1 MFHEGAP
8 YIEMDCHLVMDKIQ
22 EGIIRT
28 LHASCSNQ
36 IADIMTKAL
45 GFLLFSVLVRKMG
58 IHNLYS
64 LSSKKKK
71 KKKNCT
77 PYVERVLKMT
87 NQDQEDESSCGV
99 EPIFS

>member
-1 MFHEGAP
+1 
-8 YIEMDCHLVMDKIQ
+8 MDCHLVMDKIQ

-71 KKKNCT
+71 KKICT
-77 PYVERVLKMT
+77 PYVERMLKMT